1 MVSVR
6 KVVQFVF
13 AVVALPFVL
22 IAGLVAF
29 ALWLWPITWVGV
41 TSGERWAWLCVRCAA
56 DR

>member
-22 IAGLVAF
+22 VAGLVAF
-29 ALWLWPITWVGV
+29 AFVAL
-41 TSGERWAWLCVRCAA
+41 A
-56 DR
+56 DYLGWGDQW